1 MNRIIWKLENKKVS
15 ELKEFAKNP
24 RRLTEKGLKDLES
37 SIKKFGIAEPIVVN
51 ADNMIVGGHGRKRV
65 LEKLKIEQV
74 DCYVPNRLLDDKE
87 VDELC
92 VRLNKNIAGEF
103 DFDILANEFEMDDLL
118 EWGFEEFELGGIGE
132 EEPEIEVD
140 IFDDVDVSNVNIII
154 SCDQLDLVNI
164 INDIEKIKKNYKN
177 FKIKIDE
184 SIQGSKDK

>member
-92 VRLNKNIAGEF
+92 IRLNKNIAGEF
-103 DFDILANEFEMDDLL
+103 DFDILANEFEMNDLL
-118 EWGFEEFELGGIGE
+118 EWGFEDFELGGVDEEKQEDKDLSDNFKSQFILEIQCESEAEQEILYNRFIGE
-132 EEPEIEVD
+132 KLKV
-140 IFDDVDVSNVNIII
+140 
-154 SCDQLDLVNI
+154 
-164 INDIEKIKKNYKN
+164 KIL
-177 FKIKIDE
+177 
-184 SIQGSKDK
+184 SI